1 MPLLRSCNI
10 LRALCGSECWNAE
23 RLPAL
28 FGRITVLRARSMEV
42 NMRKNKDGP
51 RSSEFY
57 RAILTLKTE
66 EECRKFFDDI
76 CSVSEILAMEQ
87 RYEVARRLHD
97 GLIYSAIMEE
107 TGASSAIISRVNRS
121 IQYGVGGYE
130 IVFNRLDEKK

>member
-1 MPLLRSCNI
+1 
-10 LRALCGSECWNAE
+10 
-23 RLPAL
+23 
-28 FGRITVLRARSMEV
+28 
-42 NMRKNKDGP
+42 MRKNKDGP

-97 GLIYSAIMEE
+97 GLIYNTIMEE